1 MTIKTQ
7 ITPLFL
13 TSLSINDGDGSLSRS
28 LPGKGARGKTMV
40 NLEDKITSL
49 DIGLFDAVPS
59 QTYPEDRESL
69 LRLQR
74 CIRQAGSYVYLE
86 IGSHLGGT
94 LQPHLVDSR
103 CSMIYSIDK
112 RPLEQPD
119 ELLGVWHYPENSTE
133 RMLSGLERAFP
144 QARLKKITTFD
155 ADARELNPVSF
166 IPKPDFCFIDGEHT
180 DQAVRSDFDFCLRVC
195 NPKGIIGFHDA
206 NFVVG
211 GLAHIKRQL
220 TVNRIRFRG
229 MLLPRNVYVILLND
243 AIERFAEEIREAAQ
257 NEPRYMRQA
266 RWALLKTRISRR
278 YPGLQKV
285 WHASK
290 RLLSAR

>member
-1 MTIKTQ
+1 M
-7 ITPLFL
+7 
-13 TSLSINDGDGSLSRS
+13 
-28 LPGKGARGKTMV
+28 A
-40 NLEDKITSL
+40 NLDDKIASL

-74 CIRQAGSYVYLE
+74 CIRRAGSYVYLE

-94 LQPHLVDSR
+94 LQPHVVDSR
-103 CSMIYSIDK
+103 CVVIYSVDK
-112 RPLEQPD
+112 RPLQQPD

-133 RMLSGLERAFP
+133 RMLSGLQTALP
-144 QARLKKITTFD
+144 QVSLKKIATFD
-155 ADARELNPVSF
+155 VDARELDPGRF

-195 NPKGIIGFHDA
+195 SPNGIIGFHDA

-211 GLAHIKRQL
+211 GLARIKCQL
-220 TVNRIRFRG
+220 TANRIRFRG

-243 AIERFAEEIREAAQ
+243 AIERFAEEIGEAAQ
-257 NEPRYMRQA
+257 DEPRYMRQA

-290 RLLSAR
+290 RLLSSR